1 MRQVLFSLALLPVCL
16 CDCFIESGWEEAHW
30 DPSWLLS
37 CNEALSTSPNK
48 VGHKQQESGLRKVAQ
63 RELQSV
69 PSAEKKKR
77 WRKSKRG
84 RGREK
89 RMHNQG
95 QETFIPFTLQ
105 LLQLFYLPGSTGNSD
120 KRNLSKLHVQFL
132 KRNKSLWKLVQGTR
146 IKKGKTK
153 TTLHTRGRK
162 RISEE

>member
-1 MRQVLFSLALLPVCL
+1 MIYWEPSMPQVLFSLALLPVCL

-37 CNEALSTSPNK
+37 SNEALSTSPNK
-48 VGHKQQESGLRKVAQ
+48 VGHKQQESGLQKVAQ

-89 RMHNQG
+89 RMHKQG
-95 QETFIPFTLQ
+95 KRHLSPSLFNYCNCFIYLD
-105 LLQLFYLPGSTGNSD
+105 LLEIQTKGIYLNYTYS
-120 KRNLSKLHVQFL
+120 F
-132 KRNKSLWKLVQGTR
+132 
-146 IKKGKTK
+146 
-153 TTLHTRGRK
+153 
-162 RISEE
+162 